1 MPVTSKCL
9 KYIKSKELAWIA
21 QIKLT
26 NVRLKEDQYNPYLS
40 ISKCR
45 NLQGVDPDNGRV
57 WKAAE
62 LETTVTDIDF
72 SIIEECYA
80 FDSIEIIEDTLYT
93 ARYGYIP
100 DDVRSVIMEYFTAKT
115 KLKIAVKKTAPN
127 SKERE
132 EAEYDLMKA
141 KIN

>member
-1 MPVTSKCL
+1 MFEV
-9 KYIKSKELAWIA
+9 YKSKNLAWIA

-57 WKAAE
+57 WKASE

-72 SIIEECYA
+72 SIIEECYD

-100 DDVRSVIMEYFTAKT
+100 DDVRSVIMEYFTVKPNL
-115 KLKIAVKKTAPN
+115 KL
-127 SKERE
+127 
-132 EAEYDLMKA
+132 L
-141 KIN
+141 